1 MVGEYLGG
9 ALVRVVAGNAF
20 RLSLPMAAVRCS
32 ELEGTFADFGKET
45 MMSVDCRS
53 HSSID
58 SSWTGSNS
66 LRWLLMLML
75 IFGSWTTAEADK
87 TDSSAKLNKTAQ
99 IDLDDDETDSDD
111 EANSDDDDDFDS
123 EDLDDEDGILGS
135 QATESLPTVSG
146 GRFNIPTIAAVS
158 TATGD
163 VGNGSTPD
171 GFRSDSPRPLA
182 PLPELASERRAIGQN
197 SGFDASWNWSV
208 TRWAAAN
215 TFSNPRYFE
224 DVMLERH
231 GHERWGRLQPVASGI
246 RFFTTIPMLPYKM
259 AIKPPCECEYTMGYY
274 RTGSC
279 APALYQRPPWDRKAI
294 LAESAAVATGMILI
308 P

>member
-1 MVGEYLGG
+1 
-9 ALVRVVAGNAF
+9 
-20 RLSLPMAAVRCS
+20 
-32 ELEGTFADFGKET
+32 
-45 MMSVDCRS
+45 MMFVDCRN

-58 SSWTGSNS
+58 SRWTSLHC

-75 IFGSWTTAEADK
+75 IFGSWATTQADE

-99 IDLDDDETDSDD
+99 LDMDEEEDEDQDEDLDEDE
-111 EANSDDDDDFDS
+111 DS
-123 EDLDDEDGILGS
+123 EDDEDLEDDEDEEDEEEEEEDGILGS

-146 GRFNIPTIAAVS
+146 GRFNIPMIAAVS
-158 TATGD
+158 TATSD

-171 GFRSDSPRPLA
+171 GFRTDAPRPLA
-182 PLPELASERRAIGQN
+182 PLPELASERRSIGQD
-197 SGFDASWNWSV
+197 SGYDASWTWSV
-208 TRWAAAN
+208 GRWAAAN

-231 GHERWGRLQPVASGI
+231 GHQRWGHLQPVASGI